1 MPPPSI
7 VGRRAE
13 LERLEDIS
21 RRSDAQFIAVYGRR
35 RVGKTFLVETFFR
48 ARADVYLHVT
58 GLSGGRR
65 LEQVAAVQREVERVL
80 FGAVRMPQATTFAD
94 VLDLL
99 VAGIA
104 QLRARRPSA
113 TIAIFLDELPWLAV
127 PKGGLLEAL
136 DRAWNTRLRSFSGLT
151 LIVCGSAAAW
161 MIEHVVD
168 ARGGLHNRLTGTLRL
183 LPFTLAEAHAYL
195 EARKIPSTLGQ
206 TLELY
211 MALGGVPHYLSL
223 VQRGRSA
230 AQNIGQLCFGNGE
243 LAGELPRLFRALF
256 GTDGGHARLVRAL
269 ASKAEGL
276 TTADVAAKAGI
287 EKGGRLSEWLREL
300 VEAGFVDAAV
310 PYAHKTRDTRY
321 RIIDEFV
328 WFAHRFIER
337 LPRGALAARDGATHW
352 GLVRQGSAYRA
363 WSGYAFEG
371 ICLKHHEQ
379 IKSALGFAAVAATA
393 APWRWVPDKG
403 SGERGAQIDLL
414 FDRAD
419 RVFTL
424 CEMKYEAGP
433 LLVDRRLRDE
443 LAHKRDVFS
452 SRVARGRQIL
462 IALVTPFGLRKHD
475 ELISNVVRLEDLF
488 R

>member
-1 MPPPSI
+1 MSSASI
-7 VGRRAE
+7 VGRHAE
-13 LERLEDIS
+13 LARLEDVAG
-21 RRSDAQFIAVYGRR
+21 RSEAQLIAVYGRR

-48 ARADVYLHVT
+48 ARASVYLQVT
-58 GLSGGRR
+58 GRSGGSRV
-65 LEQVAAVQREVERVL
+65 EQVAGFQREVE
-80 FGAVRMPQATTFAD
+80 GALYGGQRLPQAATFAE
-94 VLDLL
+94 VFELL
-99 VAGIA
+99 AAGIA

-113 TIAIFLDELPWLAV
+113 HVAVFLDELPWLAA
-127 PKGGLLEAL
+127 PRGGLLEAL
-136 DRAWNTRLRSFSGLT
+136 DHAWNTRLRSFTGLT
-151 LIVCGSAAAW
+151 MIVCGSAAAW

-168 ARGGLHNRLTGTLRL
+168 ARGGLHNRLTGSIRL
-183 LPFTLAEAHAYL
+183 LPFTLGEAHAYL
-195 EARKIPSTLGQ
+195 AARKIPSTLAQ

-230 AQNIGQLCFGNGE
+230 AQNIGHLCFGNGE

-256 GTDGGHARLVRAL
+256 GTAGGHERLVRAL
-269 ASKAEGL
+269 ASKTEGL
-276 TTADVAAKAGI
+276 TSAEVAAKAGI

-300 VEAGFVDAAV
+300 VEAGFVAASV
-310 PYAHKTRDTRY
+310 PYPQKTRDTRY

-337 LPRGALAARDGATHW
+337 LPRGALAAQDGATYW
-352 GLVRQGSAYRA
+352 ALTRQGPAHRA

-371 ICLKHHEQ
+371 ICLKHHPQ
-379 IKSALGFAAVAATA
+379 IKAALGFAAVAATV
-393 APWRWVPDKG
+393 APWRRKADKG
-403 SGERGAQIDLL
+403 SAERGAQIDLL

-419 RVFTL
+419 RVFSL

-443 LAHKRDVFS
+443 LTHKRDVFS

-462 IALVTPFGLRKHD
+462 IALVTPFGLRNSD
-475 ELISNVVRLEDLF
+475 PLISNVVTLDDLS